1 MAMMPGMD
9 PEQMAQLVAEMTGKM
24 VAGQLQQE
32 EDHLD
37 GMLNKLENMD
47 SDDMDKLR
55 EARKRRM
62 IKEAQRK
69 QVLRSQ
75 GHGEYRELSSEK
87 EFFKEMD
94 FIFIDSE

>member
-37 GMLNKLENMD
+37 GMLNKLENV
-47 SDDMDKLR
+47 
-55 EARKRRM
+55 
-62 IKEAQRK
+62 QN
-69 QVLRSQ
+69 V
-75 GHGEYRELSSEK
+75 EK
-87 EFFKEMD
+87 GV
-94 FIFIDSE
+94 

>member
-37 GMLNKLENMD
+37 GMLAKLENMD
-47 SDDMDKLR
+47 SDDMDSNDTDGDIDDDGDN
-55 EARKRRM
+55 EA
-62 IKEAQRK
+62 
-69 QVLRSQ
+69 
-75 GHGEYRELSSEK
+75 LS
-87 EFFKEMD
+87 
-94 FIFIDSE
+94 